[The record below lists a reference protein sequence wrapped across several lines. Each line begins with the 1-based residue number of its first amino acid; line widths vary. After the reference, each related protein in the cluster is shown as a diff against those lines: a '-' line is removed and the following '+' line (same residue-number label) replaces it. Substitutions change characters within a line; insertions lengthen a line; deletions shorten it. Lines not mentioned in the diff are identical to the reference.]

1 MKQLLAASVAVVSL
15 VTAAQAQDRF
25 DWTGLYV
32 GVEGGF
38 GESSTDFAASS
49 TAFAGSYGENVFL
62 GGLFVGGDWQA
73 GPFVVGAL
81 ADVDWTSGGTIEFG
95 NVDPVTAGK
104 GEAYTYDVDWV
115 ATARARVGYTPTER
129 LLVYAT
135 GGVAAGRFEATSYN
149 YPAFGSPASAS
160 FSGVKWGGV
169 GGAGVEYQLSRH
181 LSLKGEYLLYR
192 FDDIAFES
200 GGLADARFKPKLD
213 TMKIGF
219 ALRF

>member
-15 VTAAQAQDRF
+15 ATAAQAQD
-25 DWTGLYV
+25 DLGWTGLYV

-49 TAFAGSYGENVFL
+49 TTFA
-62 GGLFVGGDWQA
+62 GGLFVGGDWQS

-95 NVDPVTAGK
+95 NVDPVAAGK
-104 GEAYTYDVDWV
+104 GEAYAYDVDWV

-169 GGAGVEYQLSRH
+169 GGAGIEYQLSRH
-181 LSLKGEYLLYR
+181 LSLKGE
-192 FDDIAFES
+192 
-200 GGLADARFKPKLD
+200 
-213 TMKIGF
+213 
-219 ALRF
+219 